1 MSVPTGGREGSSP
14 RVRGKLPGGLRRGRR
29 RRLIPACAGKT
40 SPPSARWA
48 KPRAHP
54 HVCGEN
60 TSSHAVP
67 SEVAGSSPR
76 VRGKHHPRAPRH
88 RRPRLIPACAGKTV
102 RVLAVRSAAEAHPR
116 VCGEN
121 LLLLSR
127 IARPA
132 GSSPRVRGKQS
143 GGVLSH
149 GGLRLI
155 PACAGKTPMSP
166 LSRRT
171 ARAHPRVCGEN
182 WAGLRPTILLMGS
195 SPRVRGKPCFRR
207 ARRGPHGL
215 IPARAGKTS
224 PFPWGRPGVSAH
236 PRACGEN
243 GPHMSLYDSSQGSS
257 PRVRGK
263 RRACGA
269 RRSGGGLIPARAGKT
284 TRDSP

>member
-54 HVCGEN
+54 RVCGEN

-195 SPRVRGKPCFRR
+195 SPRVRGKHAGRPPNHPGQR
-207 ARRGPHGL
+207 L
-215 IPARAGKTS
+215 IPACAGKTLPRS
-224 PFPWGRPGVSAH
+224 RTYSTSGAH
-236 PRACGEN
+236 PRVCGEN
-243 GPHMSLYDSSQGSS
+243 RAFDVLAVGRMGSS

-263 RRACGA
+263 RHRFHGVGLAF
-269 RRSGGGLIPARAGKT
+269 RLIPARAGKT
-284 TRDSP
+284 ART

>member
-1 MSVPTGGREGSSP
+1 MRFPVRWPAHPRVCGENSPRARGQKRGGGSSPRVRGKPAPPVADRPAGGLIPACAGKTIRRCSQPWWTPAHPRVCGENSDVAPVAANSSGSSP
-14 RVRGKLPGGLRRGRR
+14 RVRGKLGRVEADYPLDG
-29 RRLIPACAGKT
+29 LIPACAGKT
-40 SPPSARWA
+40 
-48 KPRAHP
+48 
-54 HVCGEN
+54 C
-60 TSSHAVP
+60 
-67 SEVAGSSPR
+67 
-76 VRGKHHPRAPRH
+76 RAPSK
-88 RRPRLIPACAGKTV
+88 PPGTT
-102 RVLAVRSAAEAHPR
+102 AHPR

-121 LLLLSR
+121 
-127 IARPA
+127 ATE
-132 GSSPRVRGKQS
+132 VED
-143 GGVLSH
+143 VLDQ
-149 GGLRLI
+149 
-155 PACAGKTPMSP
+155 
-166 LSRRT
+166 
-171 ARAHPRVCGEN
+171 
-182 WAGLRPTILLMGS
+182 WGS